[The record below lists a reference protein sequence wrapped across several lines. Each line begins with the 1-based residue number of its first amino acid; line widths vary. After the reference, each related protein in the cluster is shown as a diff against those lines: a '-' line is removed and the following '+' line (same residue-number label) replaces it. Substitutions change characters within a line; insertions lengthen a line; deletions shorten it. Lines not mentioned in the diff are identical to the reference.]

1 MQNDL
6 AKVECG
12 SERHIRSLAIADM
25 NGLQY
30 IFCGSSDGILLYSM
44 LTVIDSAEDDF
55 NRIFQE
61 LEKPLQKKNSD
72 MESTASNH
80 NAMITERRLRVIT
93 SDIVS
98 LRIGGSEVSLHVG
111 RFFGPELP
119 IACNHIDVLSD
130 SVLAHTSENSVL
142 LFKNGKQIQASSVHG
157 AAKPLISIARLLIYT
172 LMHKHNLQIFGHSD
186 LNFLFYNLSV

>member
-12 SERHIRSLAIADM
+12 SERPIRSVAIADM

-30 IFCGSSDGILLYSM
+30 IFCGSSDGVLLYSM
-44 LTVIDSAEDDF
+44 LTVIDSAEGDF
-55 NRIFQE
+55 NSIFQE

-72 MESTASNH
+72 MGSTASNH
-80 NAMITERRLRVIT
+80 HAMITERRFRVIT

-111 RFFGPELP
+111 RFFGPELQ
-119 IACNHIDVLSD
+119 IAYNHIDVLSD

-157 AAKPLISIARLLIYT
+157 APKPLISIARCMST
-172 LMHKHNLQIFGHSD
+172 QM
-186 LNFLFYNLSV
+186 